1 MKLVDNNFSHHSHS
15 RLSCDQQ
22 YVDGFSWNRDLSD
35 VVPDDVIVFAE
46 SAADMAIRYP
56 GNRKLLWLLE
66 PRVVVPQAYEW
77 AAANYRLF
85 EKVLTYDQSLLEVD
99 PRFTFVP
106 FGGCW
111 IYEADQRIHEKTKL
125 ISTIS
130 STKNWTVGHR
140 MRCDAVDRVGHL
152 MDVYGRGRREVGY
165 KLDGLRDYM
174 FHLVVENGRMDHFFS
189 EKLIDC
195 LVTGTVPVYW
205 GCPSIGDFF
214 DVGGMVRFDSV
225 DELPNIVKSLTP
237 ELYRSILHHVAENFE
252 RAKGFLTSEIY
263 MIKNGII

>member
-1 MKLVDNNFSHHSHS
+1 MLSRRNFVFVVLYP
-15 RLSCDQQ
+15 RRPIALGLGLS
-22 YVDGFSWNRDLSD
+22 F
-35 VVPDDVIVFAE
+35 PP
-46 SAADMAIRYP
+46 SAPSAC
-56 GNRKLLWLLE
+56 
-66 PRVVVPQAYEW
+66 
-77 AAANYRLF
+77 
-85 EKVLTYDQSLLEVD
+85 
-99 PRFTFVP
+99 
-106 FGGCW
+106 GC
-111 IYEADQRIHEKTKL
+111 
-125 ISTIS
+125 
-130 STKNWTVGHR
+130 N
-140 MRCDAVDRVGHL
+140 AVDRVGHL

-174 FHLVVENGRMDHFFS
+174 FHLVVENGRVDHFFS

-195 LVTGTVPVYW
+195 LVTGTVPIYW